1 MVGVERYALSDSDM
15 LFYTGF
21 TNYQQFKA
29 LYIFLDG
36 DGGVCSRLNYWGSNN
51 SLFQSANLQ
60 IRGRKR
66 NLLPIDELFLTL
78 TRLRV
83 NMPEKVLA
91 DQFKISITE
100 VSWIVVTW
108 IDFLYTRLIQLP
120 IWTCWQTVDRT
131 MPECFK
137 NQYPSTRVVLD
148 CTEIFIERPSCFR
161 VQAETYS
168 TYKSHNTAK
177 GLEGIAPN
185 GAVTFISLLYDGHAS
200 DKEIVKAS
208 RIVDLVEAGD
218 SVMADKGFEIQD

>member
-29 LYIFLDG
+29 LYIFFDW

-120 IWTCWQTVDRT
+120 IWACWQTVDRT

-137 NQYPSTRVVLD
+137 HQYPSTRVVLD

-185 GAVTFISLLYDGHAS
+185 GAVTFILLLYDGHAS